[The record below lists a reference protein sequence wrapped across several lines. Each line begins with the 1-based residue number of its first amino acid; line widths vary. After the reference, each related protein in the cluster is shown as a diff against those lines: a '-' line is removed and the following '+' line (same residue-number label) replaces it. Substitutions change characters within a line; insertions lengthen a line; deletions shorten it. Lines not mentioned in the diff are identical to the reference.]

1 MSGKKTAN
9 SLINGKRIVMC
20 GTNKRLDAKGAEKA
34 GIFFAL
40 FNTAF
45 NLTEYI
51 FEDLLTDSETFRDV
65 QINENAGFISI
76 ISETNNGATIKIR
89 GFMLESN
96 VFGLS

>member
-1 MSGKKTAN
+1 
-9 SLINGKRIVMC
+9 MC
-20 GTNKRLDAKGAEKA
+20 ATNKRLDSKGVEKT

-51 FEDLLTDSETFRDV
+51 FEDLLTESETFRDV
-65 QINENAGFISI
+65 LINENTGFITI
-76 ISETNNGATIKIR
+76 ISEANNGATIKIR

-96 VFGLS
+96 VFI